1 MITSSNLGGDKCIMK
16 KKIFIFPRE
25 SHLKIKFFS
34 DKKQKVRLNYKNGV
48 LRLYDENGNQIIHH
62 RIEFTRLR
70 KRSNGKNKIISY
82 IEDIDIMSL
91 DTEKYLSDYD
101 AIYAVDTNT
110 KKINSVYY
118 SIGILAKLEK
128 EDKTYKIEVCRII
141 TSENDIIKPE
151 MEQAVWNSVITE
163 IEKMETENN
172 KIALV
177 VDCDLGN
184 IEAYNRREKKIR
196 NDRFLPGNFILLY
209 ATSDTK
215 ENVLN
220 KLICFCDKE
229 ATKLL
234 EEKRKE
240 MINGNTN

>member
-1 MITSSNLGGDKCIMK
+1 MK
-16 KKIFIFPRE
+16 KKLFIFPRE
-25 SHLKIKFFS
+25 SHLKIKFFL
-34 DKKQKVRLNYKNGV
+34 DKKQKIRLNYKNGV
-48 LRLYDENGNQIIHH
+48 LRLYDENGHQIIPN
-62 RIEFTRLR
+62 RIEFMRLR

-82 IEDIDIMSL
+82 IEDIDTMSL
-91 DTEKYLSDYD
+91 DTERYLSNYD

-118 SIGILAKLEK
+118 SIGILVKLGK
-128 EDKTYKIEVCRII
+128 EEEKTYKIEVCRII
-141 TSENDIIKPE
+141 TSENNIIKPE

-163 IEKMETENN
+163 IEKMETENK
-172 KIALV
+172 KIELV

-196 NDRFLPGNFILLY
+196 NDRFLPTNFILLY
-209 ATSDTK
+209 ATTDTK

-220 KLICFCDKE
+220 KLISFCDKE

-240 MINGNTN
+240 MTNGNTN